1 MLQKNP
7 ATTRNSRLKGRDK
20 ARILLVDD
28 DDRNLLAL
36 SEVLG
41 EVAEVV
47 CVNSGE
53 DALRTLLKSEFA
65 VILLD
70 VFMPGMDGYETA
82 SLIRARQQTA
92 RIPIIFLSAV
102 NKETEHLMKGYAM
115 GAVDYVFKPV
125 HPMMLKS
132 KVGVFVDLY
141 KMRIQVEAK
150 SRAEQKLQDENY
162 RSELERLRIVRELE
176 QSRAQQAAI
185 LDALPIALFE
195 GVADPN
201 GKLRRRFVGGDLI
214 RLAGVAATLDADTLH
229 DWESNIHPE
238 DRERALRIDSGSEAV
253 SLHYR
258 WTSDN
263 GEVRHFLEQCVRVE
277 GKGDEQERWAG
288 TLLDITAQKRLE
300 EQLVQAGKMEA
311 IGQLTGGVAHDFNN
325 LLAAVLGGIHVLERR
340 LTLGEREQLI
350 VDQMRH
356 AAEHGAELVRRMMAF
371 ARKQDLSPVSVD
383 PSTLC
388 VSVAGLVEHTLG
400 GRTSIDWQ
408 CPETV
413 SNLFVDRSQLEL
425 ALLNLILNAR
435 DAMPD
440 GGKVTVAIEETNRGD
455 TSDAPTLPSGNYLRI
470 RVTDQGCGIAES
482 DIEKITE
489 PFYTTKEAGKGTG
502 LGLSMVLGFVQQSGG
517 RLSITSKIG
526 SGTTIDIILPS
537 TPQPVSQ
544 PAPRSPAASPINIR
558 SVLLVDDDEA
568 VRTVIGE
575 QLREHGFT
583 VVAAPDGSTAI
594 KVVDDG
600 GQFDLLLSD
609 FAMPGLN
616 GLKTIS
622 KITSMRPQI
631 RSALM
636 TGYAD
641 ESLAAVDREAI
652 TVFRKPIDFDE
663 LLTFLAGSSEDAAV
677 IL

>member
-1 MLQKNP
+1 MLQKKGNGVIKG
-7 ATTRNSRLKGRDK
+7 SRSKGRDK

-28 DDRNLLAL
+28 DERNLLAL
-36 SEVLG
+36 SEVL
-41 EVAEVV
+41 EDVAEVV
-47 CVNSGE
+47 CVTSGG
-53 DALRTLLKSEFA
+53 DALRTLLTTDFA

-82 SLIRARQQTA
+82 SLIRERQQTA

-141 KMRIQVEAK
+141 EMRLQVETK
-150 SRAEQKLQDENY
+150 SRAEQKLRDENY
-162 RSELERLRIVRELE
+162 RAELERLRIVRELE

-195 GVADPN
+195 GVVDDGGN
-201 GKLRRRFVGGDLI
+201 IRRRFVGGDLMQ
-214 RLAGVAATLDADTLH
+214 LTGVADGDADTH

-238 DRERALRIDSGSEAV
+238 DRERASRIDPGSETV
-253 SLHYR
+253 TLHYR
-258 WTSDN
+258 WTSHD
-263 GEVRHFLEQCVRVE
+263 GEVRHFFEQCVRVE
-277 GKGDEQERWAG
+277 DDQGEERWAG
-288 TLLDITAQKRLE
+288 TLLDVTAQKRLE

-340 LTLGEREQLI
+340 LTLGEREKLI

-383 PSTLC
+383 PNSLC

-400 GRTSIDWQ
+400 GTISIDWQ
-408 CPETV
+408 CPQTA
-413 SNLFVDRSQLEL
+413 SNLFVDKSQLEL

-440 GGKVTVAIEETNRGD
+440 GGEVTVAIDE
-455 TSDAPTLPSGNYLRI
+455 TSDSEVPDAPMLPFGNYVRI
-470 RVTDQGCGIAES
+470 RVTDQGGGIAES
-482 DIEKITE
+482 EIEKITQ

-517 RLSITSKIG
+517 RLVITSKIG
-526 SGTTIDIILPS
+526 SGTLIEMILPS
-537 TPQPVSQ
+537 TPQPVSMGA
-544 PAPRSPAASPINIR
+544 APKLAPGPTSVRSI
-558 SVLLVDDDEA
+558 LLVDDDEA
-568 VRTVIGE
+568 VRTVVGE
-575 QLREHGFT
+575 QLREHGFD
-583 VVAAPDGSTAI
+583 VVAAADGASAI
-594 KVVDDG
+594 SAIDDG
-600 GQFDLLLSD
+600 GEFDLLLSD
-609 FAMPGLN
+609 FAMPGFN
-616 GLKTIS
+616 GVQTINH
-622 KITSMRPQI
+622 ITTMRPAI
-631 RSALM
+631 RAALM

-641 ESLAAVDREAI
+641 DSLTTIDRKAM
-652 TVFRKPIDFDE
+652 TVFRKPIDIDE
-663 LLTFLAGSSEDAAV
+663 LLGFLAS
-677 IL
+677 

>member
-1 MLQKNP
+1 MLHKKANAAP
-7 ATTRNSRLKGRDK
+7 KAARSKPRDK

-28 DDRNLLAL
+28 DERNLLAL
-36 SEVLG
+36 SEVLD

-47 CVNSGE
+47 CVTSGG
-53 DALRTLLKSEFA
+53 DALRTLLTTDFA

-82 SLIRARQQTA
+82 SLIRERQQTA

-141 KMRIQVEAK
+141 EMRIQVEAK
-150 SRAEQKLQDENY
+150 SRAEQKLRDENY
-162 RSELERLRIVRELE
+162 RAEIERLRIVRELE

-195 GVADPN
+195 GVVDDA
-201 GKLRRRFVGGDLI
+201 GQVRRRFVGGDLMQ
-214 RLAGVAATLDADTLH
+214 LTGVAGSDDAGQHD

-238 DRERALRIDSGSEAV
+238 DRERASRIDPGSDTV
-253 SLHYR
+253 TLHYR
-258 WTSDN
+258 WTSHH
-263 GEVRHFLEQCVRVE
+263 GEVRHFFEQCVRVE
-277 GKGDEQERWAG
+277 DDGQGQQRWAG
-288 TLLDITAQKRLE
+288 TLLDVTTQKNLE
-300 EQLVQAGKMEA
+300 AQLVQAGKMEA

-325 LLAAVLGGIHVLERR
+325 LLAAVLGGIHVLDRR
-340 LTLGEREQLI
+340 LTLGDREKTIL
-350 VDQMRH
+350 DQMRR

-371 ARKQDLSPVSVD
+371 ARKQDLTPVSVD
-383 PSTLC
+383 PSSLC

-400 GRTSIDWQ
+400 GTVSIGWQ
-408 CPETV
+408 CPQTS
-413 SNLFVDRSQLEL
+413 SNLFVDQSQLEL

-440 GGKVTVAIEETNRGD
+440 GGQVTVEISE
-455 TSDAPTLPSGNYLRI
+455 TSDQDVPDAPILPSGTYLRI
-470 RVTDQGCGIAES
+470 RVTDAGSGIAES
-482 DIEKITE
+482 EIEKITQ

-517 RLSITSKIG
+517 RLLITSTLG
-526 SGTTIDIILPS
+526 SGTTIDMILPS
-537 TPQPVSQ
+537 TPQPVATKAKAG
-544 PAPRSPAASPINIR
+544 PASGPTTVRSI
-558 SVLLVDDDEA
+558 LLVDDDEA
-568 VRTVIGE
+568 VRTVVGE
-575 QLREHGFT
+575 QLREHGFK
-583 VVAAPDGSTAI
+583 VVETADGASAI
-594 KVVDDG
+594 SAVDDG
-600 GQFDLLLSD
+600 GDFDLLLSD
-609 FAMPGLN
+609 FAMPGFN
-616 GLKTIS
+616 GMQTINR
-622 KITSMRPQI
+622 ITALRPDI

-641 ESLAAVDREAI
+641 DSLTAIDREAI
-652 TVFRKPIDFDE
+652 TVFRKPIDIDE
-663 LLTFLAGSSEDAAV
+663 LLVFLAS
-677 IL
+677 